1 MIGILYGKAKLYLPV
16 TILIKVIHIIFVP
29 KCQGKVGHITHNN
42 NQILS
47 PSTT

>member
-1 MIGILYGKAKLYLPV
+1 MEKLNYIYQLQYS
-16 TILIKVIHIIFVP
+16 KVIHIIFVP
-29 KCQGKVGHITHNN
+29 KCQGKVGHITHDN